1 MKKIIVTIL
10 LVVLCLGI
18 VGGGIAGIIKL
29 TDSGKLDK
37 KNISK
42 FSYSVGGLDGNG
54 KYKSTNAS
62 VYTKDAFECQGLD
75 CSLEFDNNVS
85 YQVYF
90 YDQNNVFVHTT
101 GKLTGA
107 FVKDSV
113 PFFAKYAR
121 IVITPNDDDVVT
133 KTEIFKYASQL
144 KVSVNREQGFKNYT
158 ENLFDFCYKNKYLKT
173 DGILTDNDESVTT
186 YKQVATTEF
195 VDVSAYEDCLYFKN
209 VPNSEWAGGVVI
221 YCYDSDKNFVNT
233 IKPLEA
239 ASVSFVS
246 SFGLKYWNIPK
257 TSFSDGVKYIRMY
270 WQNAEPYPELYCR

>member
-1 MKKIIVTIL
+1 MKLKKNWFIYLIVGL
-10 LVVLCLGI
+10 LLLGV
-18 VGGGIAGIIKL
+18 VGGGIVGILKL
-29 TDSGKLDK
+29 SGSGKLDK

-42 FSYSVGGLDGNG
+42 FSYSVGGLDSNG
-54 KYKSTNAS
+54 KYQSTNAS

-90 YDQNNVFVHTT
+90 YDQNNDFVHTT

-158 ENLFDFCYKNKYLKT
+158 ENLFEIAKT
-173 DGILTDNDESVTT
+173 GTTIVYATGAESTEVEGAADQSVTN
-186 YKQVATTEF
+186 Y
-195 VDVSAYEDCLYFKN
+195 VDVSMYKEALVIKSDYTESLNNALYLYDENKTWVKSVNIASIATCFKA
-209 VPNSEWAGGVVI
+209 STGYYYFI
-221 YCYDSDKNFVNT
+221 DLKKISDAEF
-233 IKPLEA
+233 
-239 ASVSFVS
+239 
-246 SFGLKYWNIPK
+246 
-257 TSFSDGVKYIRMY
+257 KYIR
-270 WQNAEPYPELYCR
+270 ASFLSKVAVELYCR

>member
-1 MKKIIVTIL
+1 MKKIVTIIL
-10 LVVLCLGI
+10 AIVLCAGV
-18 VGGGIAGIIKL
+18 VGGGIAGILKL
-29 TDSGKLDK
+29 SGSGKLDK

-62 VYTKDAFECQGLD
+62 VYTKDAFECQGLE

-90 YDQNNVFVHTT
+90 YDQNNDFVHTT

-133 KTEIFKYASQL
+133 KTEIFKYSKQL
-144 KVSVNREQGFKNYT
+144 KVSVNREQGYKNYT
-158 ENLFDFCYKNKYLKT
+158 ENLISKINS
-173 DGILTDNDESVTT
+173 G
-186 YKQVATTEF
+186 
-195 VDVSAYEDCLYFKN
+195 YFYN
-209 VPNSEWAGGVVI
+209 QN
-221 YCYDSDKNFVNT
+221 
-233 IKPLEA
+233 
-239 ASVSFVS
+239 
-246 SFGLKYWNIPK
+246 
-257 TSFSDGVKYIRMY
+257 DGVKTAVTESYTSSLTSCTDLINILPYKEAVFFRCPPNSDY
-270 WQNAEPYPELYCR
+270 AAGVEIFSFDKDGAFLKKNLISTVSGTPFTTSTGVVYYNIDKKVLAENAAFIALNVLPSGEYKLFAR